1 LIAAPRYEL
10 PSVQARPE
18 RIVQTEEVL
27 MPSSAIDWP
36 EKLNHLVRDIEVI
49 PGHNGKNCCRLD
61 VDVDPETTFLLNEFE
76 AHARQRQVR
85 IKLANGS
92 GCLRGEMNT
101 VLGLGSASVAD
112 RKLAKVRI
120 SFHDV
125 VIDDCSDDPT
135 S

>member
-1 LIAAPRYEL
+1 
-10 PSVQARPE
+10 
-18 RIVQTEEVL
+18 
-27 MPSSAIDWP
+27 MPLSAIDWP
-36 EKLNHLVRDIEVI
+36 EQLNYLVRDIEVV
-49 PGHNGKNCCRLD
+49 PGRNGKFCCRLD

-85 IKLANGS
+85 IKLADGS

-101 VLGLGSASVAD
+101 LLGLGSASVAD

-125 VIDDCSDDPT
+125 VRGDCSDDT
-135 S
+135 ME